1 MAMTKCRECGKEV
14 STQAS
19 KCLHCGVGN
28 PGRPLGLSSGA
39 LGCLAVLGVVAV
51 VVVVGLI
58 GGSSG
63 SSSSRE
69 VALDPQEAK
78 GLAASRHRRRQQ
90 ADSQLAGLSQ
100 AQILQLKDSVLLF
113 LARWSARATS
123 AAYHALAERHHLGY
137 GETAAAEGPRHASQ
151 PLATSFGTS
160 HGGAR

>member
-113 LARWSARATS
+113 LARWTDSTSDLVRRAAVVSEQKRRAARQD
-123 AAYHALAERHHLGY
+123 AEQQAVRDDRQRRP
-137 GETAAAEGPRHASQ
+137 AE
-151 PLATSFGTS
+151 
-160 HGGAR
+160 ARLPGI